1 MQKNKPLIFSIICE
15 ALMRNYVNTDIFN
28 EDSFP
33 FSEFIATRGIEVFH
47 VIKNKSAEKICLS
60 DTRL

>member
-1 MQKNKPLIFSIICE
+1 MQKNTPLIFSIICE

-33 FSEFIATRGIEVFH
+33 FSEFIATREIGVFH

-60 DTRL
+60 DPRL